1 MANKDKEEV
10 SNGSQFYITFQAHP
24 TLDGK
29 STVFGHVLEGMEV
42 LDKIEKAELVPGKSK
57 PKDEIRIE
65 RVTIH
70 ANPLADS

>member
-1 MANKDKEEV
+1 MANKGKDT
-10 SNGSQFYITFQAHP
+10 NGSQFFITFGPQP
-24 TLDGK
+24 TLDGQ

-42 LDKIEKAELVPGKSK
+42 LDKIEKLEVGKKNK
-57 PKDEIRIE
+57 PLEDVRIE